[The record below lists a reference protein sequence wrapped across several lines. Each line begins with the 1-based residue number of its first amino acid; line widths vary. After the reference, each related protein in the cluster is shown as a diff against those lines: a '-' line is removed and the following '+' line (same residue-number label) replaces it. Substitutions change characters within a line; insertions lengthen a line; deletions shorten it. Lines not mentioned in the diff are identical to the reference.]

1 MQLFDKI
8 VHQELSMLKVI
19 ITVHCF
25 YNRSTFTM
33 ASNFVA
39 LFLLLLLYCESC
51 CAVGGSVEVCL
62 HEGTH
67 NCSLADSLD
76 EALGSLSSGSTV
88 SLSPGLHVI
97 QTFNLIRDLTNIRI
111 SGNDTTSSVTIECTA
126 GAGLAFFNISGLV
139 IENLNINRCGLSGS
153 DAILELRD
161 VLHDVVDGFF
171 LIPNDTKLAVFL
183 GVCAN
188 VTMDHVAIANTT
200 GLGLMGINVMGEFSL
215 SEVDFESNNNQACF
229 TNRLAQFTPDSLGS
243 QIGGGAF
250 IVYHRFHATNN
261 DPLPQYVNLSIRQ
274 TSFIRNA
281 DCSPNTF
288 VELYYQFSPGLRDIG
303 YIVGGGGGLT
313 LMVAQCNYTIDA
325 RINSSTFQG
334 NTARYGSGAHIGIF
348 NDATNCH
355 VRFTN
360 CTFIGNGLP
369 PDMFPGEQGGSGVA
383 ILNDLISPY
392 HGLSRPTVHN
402 KNVFINIEFSNFTE
416 NTGYAGAGVYV
427 YSQHSTAT
435 VRNDSDATIVMCSHC
450 LFRSNSASLGPAFFA
465 NALKLSALIP
475 GVQIGLLN
483 ITAVENFVAPLE
495 NGSFRSVSDSS
506 AVIDIRRVEAAMNG
520 LQIIENRGTGLLG
533 TLSMFLISGNVT
545 ISGNIGEFGGGMRL
559 MSFAFILLQ
568 RNATI
573 IFKDNTGIVRGGAVY
588 VVGQDDPTV
597 KYSDCFIYIGTFNVL
612 RCQSV
617 TRSALERTGIRIE
630 FSGNYAPVGSTIY
643 GSTLN
648 TCCWARALR
657 DEFDFNGTIFEALYY
672 IAPDLIQFDST
683 PTGVEE
689 ITTLP
694 NNLVVSH
701 NHSTI
706 IPGQSITISV
716 AAFDQFDQYAPTV
729 VTSTVL
735 YTSHNATSLIGI
747 SGYYFLRQNRIT
759 NIPFR
764 IFGPENQTVTV
775 GIYSI
780 DSFADTQFTIQV
792 SQCSPGFIYNHSSS
806 SCNCIEELIQEGIN
820 CNMDTQSLEVPNHL
834 WMGPVNK
841 EDNTVDLVHECV
853 LDYCHPGSRI
863 VPPSEYKMQCAE
875 GYSRTGLL
883 CGTCVQGYSIV
894 FGTNRC
900 LKCSNTYIVLIVVFI
915 MAGIL
920 LALAISLLKITVAHG
935 YLNGILFYCNVISL
949 YTTIYPG
956 DSTSFII
963 ISFLNINLGVEACF
977 YDGMDAL
984 ARTGLQLVFPAYL
997 FLLMGLITV
1006 LARSK
1011 YRCSK
1016 CFINSKFN
1024 ANEMFGT
1031 LLILCYSSILES
1043 CIEILGVVRIQ
1054 TLAGDTLI
1062 RWVVDPT
1069 VPYFHGWHGVLGAIA
1084 IILVLLYTALFPLVL
1099 LFPTYVYQYLP
1110 KLKPFFDALYNPFKK
1125 EFRFWLAFR
1134 LILRSIPLV
1143 LAVFV
1148 RYPLN
1153 VFILAIFLIV
1163 LHYIQLFAK
1172 PFQMTAVNITDG
1184 FLLMN
1189 AIILTVGALFF
1200 DSALNTASEEN
1211 QSTILTQHTS
1221 FSYAI
1226 ISTAYAIFLCILLYY
1241 IYLRMPEKL
1250 RNTIKDKSW
1259 KLSHC
1264 LKKNTDEGEVWTPMA
1279 ENRSAPQWTTTSVSI
1294 SRMQRADDMEPTPRI
1309 PLLDQSHQG
1318 Q

>member
-1 MQLFDKI
+1 M
-8 VHQELSMLKVI
+8 
-19 ITVHCF
+19 T
-25 YNRSTFTM
+25 
-33 ASNFVA
+33 SNFVA
-39 LFLLLLLYCESC
+39 LFLLLLLYSETC
-51 CAVGGSVEVCL
+51 CAVGGSVEVCQ

-76 EALGSLSSGSTV
+76 EALGSLSSDSTV
-88 SLSPGLHVI
+88 SLSPGLNVI

-126 GAGLAFFNISGLV
+126 GVGLAFFNISGLV
-139 IENLNINRCGLSGS
+139 IENLNIYRCELSGGE
-153 DAILELRD
+153 AISELRS

-171 LIPNDTKLAVFL
+171 LIPNDTTLAVFL

-188 VTMDHVAIANTT
+188 VTINHVTIANTT

-229 TNRLAQFTPDSLGS
+229 TNWLIQFTPESSLGS

-250 IVYHRFHATNN
+250 IAYHRFRVTNN

-274 TSFIRNA
+274 NNFIRNA

-288 VELYYQFSPGLRDIG
+288 VELYYQYSPGLRDIG

-313 LMVAQCNYTIDA
+313 LMVAQRNYPIDV
-325 RINSSTFQG
+325 RISSSTFQG

-348 NDATNCH
+348 NDATDCR
-355 VRFTN
+355 VLFTN

-392 HGLSRPTVHN
+392 HGLSRPTVRN

-427 YSQHSTAT
+427 YSQHSTAA
-435 VRNDSDATIVMCSHC
+435 VQNDSDATIVMCSHC

-465 NALKLSALIP
+465 KALKLSATIP
-475 GVQIGLLN
+475 GIKIKFLN
-483 ITAVENFVAPLE
+483 IAAVENFVAPLE

-506 AVIDIRRVEAAMNG
+506 AVIDIRSVGVAIVG
-520 LQIIENRGTGLLG
+520 LQVIENRGTGLLG
-533 TLSMFLISGNVT
+533 TSAGFLVSGDITIAGNV
-545 ISGNIGEFGGGMRL
+545 GEFGGGMRL
-559 MSFAFILLQ
+559 ISYAFLFPQ
-568 RNATI
+568 RNTTI
-573 IFKDNTGIVRGGAVY
+573 IFRDNTGIVRGGALY
-588 VVGQDDPTV
+588 VALRNTPSFG
-597 KYSDCFIYIGTFNVL
+597 YGDCFIYFATLNVL

-617 TRSALERTGIRIE
+617 TRSTLEQTGVRIE

-643 GSTLN
+643 GSTLS
-648 TCCWARALR
+648 TCCWAQALR
-657 DEFDFNGTIFEALYY
+657 DEFDFNGTIFEALHS

-689 ITTLP
+689 VTTLP

-706 IPGQSITISV
+706 IPGQLITISI
-716 AAFDQFDQYAPTV
+716 AAIDRFDQYAPTV

-735 YTSHNATSLIGI
+735 SASHNATSLIGK
-747 SGYYFLRQNRIT
+747 SGYFFLKKNRIT

-792 SQCSPGFIYNHSSS
+792 SQCSSGFIYNHSTS
-806 SCNCIEELIQEGIN
+806 SCSCIEELIQEGIK
-820 CNMDTQSLEVPNHL
+820 CDVDTQTLEVPNHL
-834 WMGPVNK
+834 WMGPVNE

-853 LDYCHPGSRI
+853 LDYCHPGSRT
-863 VPPSEYKMQCAE
+863 VPPGEFEVQCTE

-883 CGTCVQGYSIV
+883 CGTCVPGYSTV

-900 LKCSNTYIVLIVVFI
+900 LKCSNTYLVLIVVFI
-915 MAGIL
+915 VAGIL
-920 LALAISLLKITVAHG
+920 LVLAISLLKITVTHG

-949 YTTIYPG
+949 YTNIFAPG
-956 DSTSFII
+956 GSTYKVFIL

-1016 CFINSKFN
+1016 CFINSRFN

-1110 KLKPFFDALYNPFKK
+1110 KLIPFFDALYNPFKK

-1143 LAVFV
+1143 LAFFV

-1153 VFILAIFLIV
+1153 MFILAIFLIV
-1163 LHYIQLFAK
+1163 LLYIQLFAK
-1172 PFQMTAVNITDG
+1172 PFQTTAVNITDG
-1184 FLLMN
+1184 FLLIN
-1189 AIILTVGALFF
+1189 AITLTVGALFF

-1211 QSTILTQHTS
+1211 LSKILIHHTS
-1221 FSYAI
+1221 FSFVI
-1226 ISTAYAIFLCILLYY
+1226 ISTAYACFLCILLHY
-1241 IYLRMPEKL
+1241 IFLRLPEKL
-1250 RNTIKDKSW
+1250 QQTMKDNIKR
-1259 KLSHC
+1259 LPHC
-1264 LKKNTDEGEVWTPMA
+1264 LKETTDKEGDL
-1279 ENRSAPQWTTTSVSI
+1279 RSPTVDQERTVTHSSVRI
-1294 SRMQRADDMEPTPRI
+1294 SSLQRVNGVPPALRI
-1309 PLLDQSHQG
+1309 PLLDKIRGTKDNEQIDAL
-1318 Q
+1318 

>member
-1 MQLFDKI
+1 M
-8 VHQELSMLKVI
+8 
-19 ITVHCF
+19 T
-25 YNRSTFTM
+25 
-33 ASNFVA
+33 SNFVA
-39 LFLLLLLYCESC
+39 LFLLLLLYSESC

-62 HEGTH
+62 HQGTH
-67 NCSLADSLD
+67 NCSLANSLD
-76 EALGSLSSGSTV
+76 EALGSLSSDSTV
-88 SLSPGLHVI
+88 SLSPGLHMI

-111 SGNDTTSSVTIECTA
+111 SGNSTTSSVTIECTA
-126 GAGLAFFNISGLV
+126 GVGLAFFNISGLV
-139 IENLNINRCGLSGS
+139 IENLNINRCELSGGE
-153 DAILELRD
+153 AISELRD
-161 VLHDVVDGFF
+161 VLLGVVDGFF

-183 GVCAN
+183 GVCTN
-188 VTMDHVAIANTT
+188 VTMNRVMIANTT

-215 SEVDFESNNNQACF
+215 SEVRFESNIHPACI
-229 TNRLAQFTPDSLGS
+229 TDRLEAFINDSLGS

-250 IVYHRFHATNN
+250 IVYHCFHDTNN
-261 DPLPQYVNLSIRQ
+261 DQHVNLSIRK

-288 VELYYQFSPGLRDIG
+288 VELYYQFSEDLRDIG

-313 LMVAQCNYTIDA
+313 LMVAHCNYTIDV

-348 NDATNCH
+348 NDATNCR
-355 VRFTN
+355 VLFTN

-369 PDMFPGEQGGSGVA
+369 PDMFPTEQGGSGVA

-402 KNVFINIEFSNFTE
+402 KKVFISIEFSNFTE

-435 VRNDSDATIVMCSHC
+435 VRNESDATIVMCSHC
-450 LFRSNSASLGPAFFA
+450 LFTSNSATLGPAFFA
-465 NALKLSALIP
+465 NALKRSAANP
-475 GVQIGLLN
+475 GIQIKFSN
-483 ITAVENFVAPLE
+483 IIAEKNFVALLE

-506 AVIDIRRVEAAMNG
+506 AVIDIRSVGVAIDG
-520 LQIIENRGTGLLG
+520 LQVIENRGTGLLG
-533 TLSMFLISGNVT
+533 TSARFSV
-545 ISGNIGEFGGGMRL
+545 SGNITIAGNVGEFGGGMRL
-559 MSFAFILLQ
+559 ISYAFLFLQ

-573 IFKDNTGIVRGGAVY
+573 TFTNNIGIVRGGAVY
-588 VVGQDDPTV
+588 VALRDDLSFL
-597 KYSDCFIYIGTFNVL
+597 YDDCFLHIQELNVL
-612 RCQSV
+612 HCKPI
-617 TRSALERTGIRIE
+617 ALEQTGVRIE
-630 FSGNYAPVGSTIY
+630 FSGNYAPVGSTVY
-643 GSTLN
+643 GSTLS
-648 TCCWARALR
+648 TCCWTQALR
-657 DEFDFNGTIFEALYY
+657 DQYQFNGNVFEALQSF
-672 IAPDLIQFDST
+672 APDFIQFDST

-694 NNLVVSH
+694 NDLVVSH

-706 IPGQSITISV
+706 IPGQSITIGV

-735 YTSHNATSLIGI
+735 CNSCNTTSLIGN
-747 SGYYFLRQNRIT
+747 SGYVFLGEDNIT
-759 NIPFR
+759 DVSFR
-764 IFGPENQTVTV
+764 ILGPENQTVIV

-792 SQCSPGFIYNHSSS
+792 SQCSPGFIYNHFSSNCS
-806 SCNCIEELIQEGIN
+806 CIEKLMNEGIK
-820 CNMDTQSLEVPNHL
+820 CDVDTQTLEVPNHL
-834 WMGPVNK
+834 WMGPINE

-853 LDYCHPGSRI
+853 LDYCHPGSRT
-863 VPPSEYKMQCAE
+863 VPPGEYEVQCAE
-875 GYSRTGLL
+875 GYNRTGLL
-883 CGTCVQGYSIV
+883 CGTCVQGYSTV

-900 LKCSNTYIVLIVVFI
+900 LKCSNTYLVLIVVFI
-915 MAGIL
+915 VAGIL
-920 LALAISLLKITVAHG
+920 LVLAISLLKITVTRG

-949 YTTIYPG
+949 YANIFAPG
-956 DSTSFII
+956 DSTYTFFIF
-963 ISFLNINLGVEACF
+963 ISLLNNTLGIDACF

-984 ARTGLQLVFPAYL
+984 ARTGLQLLFPAYL

-1043 CIEILGVVRIQ
+1043 CIEILGVVRVQ

-1153 VFILAIFLIV
+1153 VFILAICLIV

-1172 PFQMTAVNITDG
+1172 PFQTTAVNITDG

-1189 AIILTVGALFF
+1189 AIILTLGALFF

-1211 QSTILTQHTS
+1211 QSTILTQHTR

-1226 ISTAYAIFLCILLYY
+1226 ISTAYAVFLCILLYY
-1241 IYLRMPEKL
+1241 IYLRLPEKL
-1250 RNTIKDKSW
+1250 RNNIKDS
-1259 KLSHC
+1259 C
-1264 LKKNTDEGEVWTPMA
+1264 RKNADEGAERTPIA
-1279 ENRSAPQWTTTSVSI
+1279 ENHSAPPWTTSSVRI
-1294 SRMQRADDMEPTPRI
+1294 SRTQHADDIESTPRI